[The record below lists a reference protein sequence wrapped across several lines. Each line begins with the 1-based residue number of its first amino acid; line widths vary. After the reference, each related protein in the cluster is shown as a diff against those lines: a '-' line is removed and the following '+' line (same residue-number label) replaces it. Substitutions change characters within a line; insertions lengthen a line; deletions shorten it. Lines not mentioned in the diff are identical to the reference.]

1 MKLFNHRRSYKF
13 DYLNIDSIG
22 DNPIDLFAKW
32 FKEAESC
39 DKIIEPNAMTISTVN
54 ELNKPSS
61 RIVLLKEFSD
71 EGFIFFTNYQSKK
84 AKSIKINKMVS
95 LSFFWQFLERQV
107 IVNGIAEKVSDEKS
121 DEYFN
126 SRPRSSQISA
136 IISDQSS
143 EIPNLKYLEQKF
155 EKKQKELE
163 GKKIIRPNYWG
174 GIIIKPLEIEFWQGR
189 PSRLHNR
196 VFFKINKRTNNFKTF
211 KIIMGL

>member
-1 MKLFNHRRSYKF
+1 
-13 DYLNIDSIG
+13 
-22 DNPIDLFAKW
+22 
-32 FKEAESC
+32 
-39 DKIIEPNAMTISTVN
+39 
-54 ELNKPSS
+54 
-61 RIVLLKEFSD
+61 
-71 EGFIFFTNYQSKK
+71 
-84 AKSIKINKMVS
+84 MVS

-196 VFFKINKRTNNFKTF
+196 VFFKINKNSKWEA
-211 KIIMGL
+211 KLLSP

>member
-13 DYLNIDSIG
+13 DYLDIDSIC

-32 FKEAESC
+32 FEEAESC

-54 ELNKPSS
+54 ELNQPSS

-71 EGFIFFTNYQSKK
+71 EGFMFFTNYQSKK

-107 IVNGIAEKVSDEKS
+107 TVNGIAEKVSDKKS

-126 SRPRSSQISA
+126 SRPRSSQISS
-136 IISDQSS
+136 IISNQSS
-143 EIPNLKYLEQKF
+143 EIPNFKYLEQKF

-189 PSRLHNR
+189 PNRLHNR
-196 VFFKINKRTNNFKTF
+196 VLFKINENSKWDAK
-211 KIIMGL
+211 LLSP

>member
-32 FKEAESC
+32 FKEAESS

-143 EIPNLKYLEQKF
+143 EIPNLQYLEQKF

-196 VFFKINKRTNNFKTF
+196 VLFKINENSKWEAK
-211 KIIMGL
+211 LLSP

>member
-13 DYLNIDSIG
+13 DYLDIDSIC

-32 FKEAESC
+32 FEEAESC

-54 ELNKPSS
+54 ELNQPSS

-121 DEYFN
+121 DYSDNLSFSSDIYFGV
-126 SRPRSSQISA
+126 SPFHFLRIVFSS
-136 IISDQSS
+136 
-143 EIPNLKYLEQKF
+143 
-155 EKKQKELE
+155 
-163 GKKIIRPNYWG
+163 
-174 GIIIKPLEIEFWQGR
+174 
-189 PSRLHNR
+189 
-196 VFFKINKRTNNFKTF
+196 
-211 KIIMGL
+211 

>member
-13 DYLNIDSIG
+13 DYLDIDSIY

-32 FKEAESC
+32 FEEAESC

-54 ELNKPSS
+54 ELNQPSS

-107 IVNGIAEKVSDEKS
+107 TVNGIAEKVSDKKS

-126 SRPRSSQISA
+126 SRPRSSQISS
-136 IISDQSS
+136 IISNQSS

-189 PSRLHNR
+189 PNRLHNR
-196 VFFKINKRTNNFKTF
+196 VLFKINENSKWDAK
-211 KIIMGL
+211 LLSP

>member
-13 DYLNIDSIG
+13 DYLDIDSIC

-32 FKEAESC
+32 FEEAESC

-107 IVNGIAEKVSDEKS
+107 TVNGIAEKVSDKKS

-126 SRPRSSQISA
+126 SRPRSSQISS
-136 IISDQSS
+136 IISNQSS

-189 PSRLHNR
+189 PNRLHNR
-196 VFFKINKRTNNFKTF
+196 VLFKINENSKWDAK
-211 KIIMGL
+211 LLSP

>member
-84 AKSIKINKMVS
+84 AKSIKINNMVS

-196 VFFKINKRTNNFKTF
+196 VFFKINKNSKWEA
-211 KIIMGL
+211 KLLSP

>member
-196 VFFKINKRTNNFKTF
+196 VLFKINENSKWEAK
-211 KIIMGL
+211 LLSP

>member
-13 DYLNIDSIG
+13 DYLDIDSIC

-32 FKEAESC
+32 FEEAESC

-54 ELNKPSS
+54 ELNQPSS

-71 EGFIFFTNYQSKK
+71 EGFMFFTNYQSKK

-107 IVNGIAEKVSDEKS
+107 TVNGIAEKVSDKKS

-126 SRPRSSQISA
+126 SRPRSSQISS
-136 IISDQSS
+136 IISNQSS

-155 EKKQKELE
+155 EKKQEELE

-189 PSRLHNR
+189 PNRLHNR
-196 VFFKINKRTNNFKTF
+196 VLFKINENSKWDAK
-211 KIIMGL
+211 LLSP

>member
-13 DYLNIDSIG
+13 DYLDIESIG

-143 EIPNLKYLEQKF
+143 EIPNNKYLEQKF

-163 GKKIIRPNYWG
+163 GKKIVRPNYWG

-196 VFFKINKRTNNFKTF
+196 VLFKINENSKWEAK
-211 KIIMGL
+211 LLSP

>member
-13 DYLNIDSIG
+13 DYLDIESIG

-143 EIPNLKYLEQKF
+143 EIPNNKYLEQKF

-196 VFFKINKRTNNFKTF
+196 VLFKINENSKWEAK
-211 KIIMGL
+211 LLSP

>member
-13 DYLNIDSIG
+13 DYLDIDSIC

-32 FKEAESC
+32 FEEAENC

-54 ELNKPSS
+54 ELNQPSS

-107 IVNGIAEKVSDEKS
+107 TVNGIAEKVSDKKS

-126 SRPRSSQISA
+126 SRPRSSQISS
-136 IISDQSS
+136 IISNQSS

-189 PSRLHNR
+189 PNRLHNR
-196 VFFKINKRTNNFKTF
+196 VLFKINENSKWDAK
-211 KIIMGL
+211 LLSP

>member
-13 DYLNIDSIG
+13 DYLDIDSIC

-32 FKEAESC
+32 FEEAESC

-54 ELNKPSS
+54 ELNQPSS

-107 IVNGIAEKVSDEKS
+107 TVNGIAEKVSDKKS

-189 PSRLHNR
+189 PNRLHNR
-196 VFFKINKRTNNFKTF
+196 VLFKINENSKWDAK
-211 KIIMGL
+211 LLSP

>member
-13 DYLNIDSIG
+13 DYLDIDSIC

-32 FKEAESC
+32 FEEAESC

-54 ELNKPSS
+54 ELNQPSS

-71 EGFIFFTNYQSKK
+71 EGFMFFTNYQSKK

-107 IVNGIAEKVSDEKS
+107 TVNGIAEKVSDKKS

-126 SRPRSSQISA
+126 SRPRSSQISS
-136 IISDQSS
+136 IISNQSS

-189 PSRLHNR
+189 PNRLHNR
-196 VFFKINKRTNNFKTF
+196 VLFKINENSKWDAK
-211 KIIMGL
+211 LLSP

>member
-189 PSRLHNR
+189 PNRLHNR
-196 VFFKINKRTNNFKTF
+196 VFFKINKNSKWEA
-211 KIIMGL
+211 KLLSP

>member
-163 GKKIIRPNYWG
+163 GKKIVRPNYWG

-196 VFFKINKRTNNFKTF
+196 VLFKINENSKWEAK
-211 KIIMGL
+211 LLSP

>member
-13 DYLNIDSIG
+13 DYLDIESIG

-84 AKSIKINKMVS
+84 VKSIKINKMVS

-143 EIPNLKYLEQKF
+143 EIPNNKYLEQKF

-163 GKKIIRPNYWG
+163 GKKIVRPNYWG

-196 VFFKINKRTNNFKTF
+196 VLFKINENSKWEAK
-211 KIIMGL
+211 LLSP

>member
-143 EIPNLKYLEQKF
+143 EIPNLKYLEHKF

-196 VFFKINKRTNNFKTF
+196 VFFKINKNSKWEA
-211 KIIMGL
+211 KLLSP

>member
-143 EIPNLKYLEQKF
+143 EIPNNKYLEQKF

-196 VFFKINKRTNNFKTF
+196 VLFKINENSKWEAK
-211 KIIMGL
+211 LLSP

>member
-13 DYLNIDSIG
+13 DYLDIDSIC

-32 FKEAESC
+32 FEEAESC

-54 ELNKPSS
+54 ELNQPSS

-126 SRPRSSQISA
+126 SRPRSSQISS
-136 IISDQSS
+136 IISNQSS

-189 PSRLHNR
+189 PNRLHNR
-196 VFFKINKRTNNFKTF
+196 VLFKINENSKWDAK
-211 KIIMGL
+211 LLSP

>member
-196 VFFKINKRTNNFKTF
+196 VFFKINKKS
-211 KIIMGL
+211 KWEAKLLSP

>member
-13 DYLNIDSIG
+13 DYLDIDSIC

-54 ELNKPSS
+54 ELNQPSS

-143 EIPNLKYLEQKF
+143 EIPNNKYLEQKF

-163 GKKIIRPNYWG
+163 GKKIVRPNYWG

-189 PSRLHNR
+189 PNRLHNR
-196 VFFKINKRTNNFKTF
+196 VLFKINENSKWDAK
-211 KIIMGL
+211 LLSP

>member
-54 ELNKPSS
+54 ELNKPST
-61 RIVLLKEFSD
+61 RIVLLKEFTD

-196 VFFKINKRTNNFKTF
+196 VFFKINKNSKWEA
-211 KIIMGL
+211 KLLSP

>member
-32 FKEAESC
+32 FKEAESS

-84 AKSIKINKMVS
+84 AKSIKINNNH
-95 LSFFWQFLERQV
+95 
-107 IVNGIAEKVSDEKS
+107 I
-121 DEYFN
+121 
-126 SRPRSSQISA
+126 
-136 IISDQSS
+136 
-143 EIPNLKYLEQKF
+143 
-155 EKKQKELE
+155 
-163 GKKIIRPNYWG
+163 
-174 GIIIKPLEIEFWQGR
+174 GIITKKSIFIYFL
-189 PSRLHNR
+189 
-196 VFFKINKRTNNFKTF
+196 
-211 KIIMGL
+211 

>member
-13 DYLNIDSIG
+13 DYLDIDSIC

-32 FKEAESC
+32 FEEAESC

-54 ELNKPSS
+54 ELNQPSS

-71 EGFIFFTNYQSKK
+71 EGFMFFTNYQSKK

-107 IVNGIAEKVSDEKS
+107 TVNGIAEKVSDKKS

-126 SRPRSSQISA
+126 SRPRSSQISS
-136 IISDQSS
+136 IISNQSS
-143 EIPNLKYLEQKF
+143 EIPNLKYF

-189 PSRLHNR
+189 PNRLHNR
-196 VFFKINKRTNNFKTF
+196 VLFKINENSKWDAK
-211 KIIMGL
+211 LLSP

>member
-196 VFFKINKRTNNFKTF
+196 VFFKINKNSKWEA
-211 KIIMGL
+211 KLLSP

>member
-32 FKEAESC
+32 FKEAESS

-84 AKSIKINKMVS
+84 AKSIKINKIVS

-196 VFFKINKRTNNFKTF
+196 VFFKINENSKWEAK
-211 KIIMGL
+211 LLSP

>member
-84 AKSIKINKMVS
+84 AKSIKINKMDS

-196 VFFKINKRTNNFKTF
+196 VFFKINKNSKWEA
-211 KIIMGL
+211 KLLSP

>member
-189 PSRLHNR
+189 PNRLHNR
-196 VFFKINKRTNNFKTF
+196 VLFKINENSKWDAK
-211 KIIMGL
+211 LLSP

>member
-13 DYLNIDSIG
+13 DYLDIDSIC
-22 DNPIDLFAKW
+22 DNPIDFFAKW
-32 FKEAESC
+32 FEEAESC

-54 ELNKPSS
+54 ELNQPSS

-107 IVNGIAEKVSDEKS
+107 TVNGIAEKVSDKKS

-126 SRPRSSQISA
+126 SRPRSSQISS
-136 IISDQSS
+136 IISNQSS

-189 PSRLHNR
+189 PNRLHNR
-196 VFFKINKRTNNFKTF
+196 VLFKINENSKWDAK
-211 KIIMGL
+211 LLSP

>member
-107 IVNGIAEKVSDEKS
+107 TVNGIAEKVSDKKS

-126 SRPRSSQISA
+126 SRPRSSQISS
-136 IISDQSS
+136 IISNQSS
-143 EIPNLKYLEQKF
+143 EIPNFKYLEQKF

-174 GIIIKPLEIEFWQGR
+174 GIIVKPLEIEFWQGR
-189 PSRLHNR
+189 PKRLHNR
-196 VFFKINKRTNNFKTF
+196 VFFKINKNSKWDA
-211 KIIMGL
+211 KLLSP

>member
-126 SRPRSSQISA
+126 SRPRSSQISS
-136 IISDQSS
+136 IISNQSS

-196 VFFKINKRTNNFKTF
+196 VFFKINKNSKWEA
-211 KIIMGL
+211 KLLSP

>member
-1 MKLFNHRRSYKF
+1 MKLFNHRISYKI

-196 VFFKINKRTNNFKTF
+196 VFFKINKNSKWEA
-211 KIIMGL
+211 KLLSP

>member
-13 DYLNIDSIG
+13 DYLDIDSIC

-32 FKEAESC
+32 FEEAESC

-54 ELNKPSS
+54 ELNQPSS

-71 EGFIFFTNYQSKK
+71 EGFMFFTNYQSKK

-107 IVNGIAEKVSDEKS
+107 TVNGIAVKVSDEKS

-189 PSRLHNR
+189 PNRLHNR
-196 VFFKINKRTNNFKTF
+196 VLFKINENSKWDAK
-211 KIIMGL
+211 LLSP

>member
-13 DYLNIDSIG
+13 DYLDIDSIC

-32 FKEAESC
+32 FEEAESC

-54 ELNKPSS
+54 ELNQPSS

-107 IVNGIAEKVSDEKS
+107 TVNGIAEKVSDKKS

-126 SRPRSSQISA
+126 SRPRSSQISS
-136 IISDQSS
+136 IISNQSS

-189 PSRLHNR
+189 PNRLHNR
-196 VFFKINKRTNNFKTF
+196 VLFKINENSKWDAK
-211 KIIMGL
+211 LLSP

>member
-13 DYLNIDSIG
+13 DYLDIDSIC

-32 FKEAESC
+32 FEEAESC

-54 ELNKPSS
+54 ELNQPSS
-61 RIVLLKEFSD
+61 RIVLHKEFSD
-71 EGFIFFTNYQSKK
+71 EGFMFFTNYQSKK

-107 IVNGIAEKVSDEKS
+107 TVNGIAEKVSDKKS

-126 SRPRSSQISA
+126 SRPRSSQISS
-136 IISDQSS
+136 IISNQSS

-189 PSRLHNR
+189 PNRLHNR
-196 VFFKINKRTNNFKTF
+196 VLFKINENSKWDAK
-211 KIIMGL
+211 LLSP

>member
-13 DYLNIDSIG
+13 DYLDIDSIG

-32 FKEAESC
+32 FEEAESC

-54 ELNKPSS
+54 ELNQPSS

-107 IVNGIAEKVSDEKS
+107 TVNGIAVKVSDEKS

-189 PSRLHNR
+189 PNRLHNR
-196 VFFKINKRTNNFKTF
+196 VLFKINENSKWDAK
-211 KIIMGL
+211 LLSP